1 MPEVKGIGRKKKR
14 RKLAPVAP
22 TKVTPDKEDGPD
34 EEAEEP
40 EFDDEVIEEAV
51 DTVMDTVIEKMIDV
65 DFMVKTQVFR
75 LHKRE
80 IVAAATREA
89 MEEKFKRVS
98 TWSRDDSGERD
109 AWWMVYN
116 EAIEELC
123 DFQDE
128 WGIDCPT
135 CGSSPACCGCNV
147 DCRCGSRHPRY
158 AWILGYRCK
167 LRCSPASP
175 FIGE

>member
-1 MPEVKGIGRKKKR
+1 MPRNKGVGAKRKRKAVPSAPNEVT
-14 RKLAPVAP
+14 A
-22 TKVTPDKEDGPD
+22 DKEDDP
-34 EEAEEP
+34 EEKEPETP
-40 EFDDEVIEEAV
+40 EFDAEVIEEAV